1 MRPSSDWAHCLRSG
15 SLVTSGLQ
23 WQSVTSAL
31 DALKCD
37 LCPSQTV
44 DLLHAQVCEPLRCRA
59 IEWLLATAAKKMAER
74 SKPDP
79 MLQALDCHPPVSASF
94 GGLAQHGSQAVQ
106 GVSDV
111 DSRLVRKGGFPRGVM
126 VGGKSCQEPSAHK
139 PL

>member
-59 IEWLLATAAKKMAER
+59 IEWLLATLA
-74 SKPDP
+74 KPDP
-79 MLQALDCHPPVSASF
+79 MAHSSQVRLPGENEHAAGED
-94 GGLAQHGSQAVQ
+94 GST
-106 GVSDV
+106 D
-111 DSRLVRKGGFPRGVM
+111 
-126 VGGKSCQEPSAHK
+126 
-139 PL
+139 